1 MKNNLKNIIV
11 TVTFAAFIAFFSVMC
26 VVSYFNPVEIS
37 ESERRPLAQF
47 PEEITWEGIVD
58 KTVIDDFEDYSID
71 QFPFREFFR
80 TVKAKFVFNV
90 MNLKENNGLAV
101 EDGYIAKI
109 EDEYNDAL
117 VDYSVGRLQ
126 YIFEQYLSGADDV
139 YVSLVPDKNYFFA
152 DKYNYI
158 APDYEALIEKLKTSL
173 PEAEYIDIFE
183 ALELE
188 DYYRTDT
195 HWSQDKLDGV
205 VAVLGEKLGI
215 ADRLVSEYEKKTLD
229 GPFYGVYYGQSALR
243 PKPDTITYLTNDI
256 LESCTVFDYETNK
269 TYGIYNFEAFNG
281 KDGYDFFLSG
291 TRALLR
297 IDNPNATTD
306 EELILFRDSYGSSL
320 APLLAEGYKSI
331 YVVDIRYVAP
341 QILGNFIEFEG
352 RDVLFMYSPMI
363 LNQKAFK

>member
-1 MKNNLKNIIV
+1 MKNNLKNI
-11 TVTFAAFIAFFSVMC
+11 TVTLTFAVFIAFFAVMC
-26 VVSYFNPVEIS
+26 VVAYFNPVEIS

-47 PEEITWEGIVD
+47 PDEITWAGVVD
-58 KTVIDDFEDYSID
+58 KTVIDEFEDYSID

-80 TVKAKFVFNV
+80 PLKAKFVFNV
-90 MNLKENNGLAV
+90 MGLKENNGLAV

-109 EDEYNDAL
+109 EDEYTQQL
-117 VDYSVGRLQ
+117 LDYSFGRLQ
-126 YIFEQYLSGADDV
+126 YIYQQYLGNAGDV
-139 YVSLVPDKNYFFA
+139 YISVVPDKNYFFSQ
-152 DKYNYI
+152 KYNYI
-158 APDYEALIEKLKTSL
+158 APDYEALIEQFKATL
-173 PEAEYIDIFE
+173 PEAEYIDIFG

-188 DYYRTDT
+188 DYYKTDT

-205 VAVLGEKLGI
+205 VAVLAEKLGI
-215 ADRLVSEYEKKTLD
+215 ADRLVSEYEKKELD

-243 PKPDTITYLTNDI
+243 PTPDKITYLTNDI

-269 TYGIYNFEAFNG
+269 TYGIYNFEAFEG

-306 EELILFRDSYGSSL
+306 EELIIFRDSYGSSL